1 MPDLMTTEELAI
13 IDSKLSLP
21 HRTEEDR
28 AAVKVFPTDRD
39 VIVMESEALPSAEHI
54 LNNLEW

>member
-1 MPDLMTTEELAI
+1 MPNLMVKDELSI
-13 IDSKLSLP
+13 IDSRLSLP
-21 HRTEEDR
+21 HRTEEDW